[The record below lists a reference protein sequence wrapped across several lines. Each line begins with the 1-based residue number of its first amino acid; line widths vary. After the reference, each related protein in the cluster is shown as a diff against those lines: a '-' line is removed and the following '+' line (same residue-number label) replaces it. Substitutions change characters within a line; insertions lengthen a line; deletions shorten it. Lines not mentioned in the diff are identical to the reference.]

1 MSTYHRGHIGWTLP
15 FQAWSLEIAKRHAA
29 PGPLVRRSKPSFSAA
44 AAPGLQQMSGMS
56 RCFRVRI
63 SRSLAQALE
72 EGLKR
77 ESYGPRQKGRWVGE
91 ALEQLQRE
99 DPMLAKVGVGDRID
113 VPLDRSIALS
123 LRREHFQLLVDLVL
137 RFREAAPLVDGVR
150 ALVVRSAIRAR
161 IRSSAPRAPRP
172 QTG

>member
-1 MSTYHRGHIGWTLP
+1 
-15 FQAWSLEIAKRHAA
+15 
-29 PGPLVRRSKPSFSAA
+29 
-44 AAPGLQQMSGMS
+44 
-56 RCFRVRI
+56 
-63 SRSLAQALE
+63 
-72 EGLKR
+72 
-77 ESYGPRQKGRWVGE
+77 
-91 ALEQLQRE
+91 
-99 DPMLAKVGVGDRID
+99 MLAKVGVGDRID